1 MKQDRRIKK
10 FRKILSKI
18 NSYQEEMKRLSGE
31 QLSHLTEVFRER
43 LQYGETLDD
52 ILPEAFAAVREVD
65 RRLLGMFP
73 FDVQVLGAIALHK
86 GYLAEMN
93 TGEGKTLVATMPLYL
108 NGLTGE
114 GAILVTTNEYLALR
128 DFEEMSP
135 VYQFMG
141 LSVSVGVQMKG
152 EPFTNAEKKEIYDA
166 DIVYTTHGA
175 LGFDYLLNNL
185 ISTAKDR
192 FLRKFNY
199 IIIDEADYVLLDG
212 AQTPL
217 VISGSPRVQ
226 SNLYQLADFFVTT
239 LEENVDYEVEDEK
252 VWLTENGIKAAEQ
265 FFKIDNFYQEEHFEM
280 NRHVILALR
289 AHALFKK
296 GKDYMIS
303 NEGELVLLDNG
314 SGRVMPGVKLRG
326 GQHQALEVKEKLE
339 DSRENRSMASITYQN
354 LFLLFP
360 KMSGMS
366 GTISDAREE
375 LRNVYGEEVVVIPA
389 NRQVM
394 RHDRRDR
401 YYKDSKTQFEA
412 ALALVLETH
421 KTGQPVLVVVST
433 IAETE
438 KVSKRLREEKI
449 PHNVLNANNA
459 FWEADMIKEAGQ
471 MNAVTVSTAMAGRGT
486 DIKLGKGVEELGGL
500 AVIGIGRMANTRHE
514 RQVRG
519 RAGRQGDPGF
529 SQFFVSIEDDIVV
542 RNQFG
547 KVEKYLE
554 GKRRI
559 SVGKAKKYANRAQA
573 LEEEYAMRSRK
584 TAMDYDQVLKKQREL
599 IYALRNQL
607 LDGEVIGQNRIM
619 EIAEENIRYF
629 LGEEKNISKQSVNRY
644 ILDHLSYRT
653 DRGIDEIDLAS
664 MEETAGYLLK
674 RVQKSFEEQ
683 GEKLGSEQRMN
694 EFMRIAALS
703 AIDEAW
709 IEEVDYLQQ
718 LQTAVSGRTAAQR
731 NPLFEYQ
738 SDAFESYNKME
749 RRIQENMIRN
759 ILLSNVYVDQK
770 RKLHILLP

>member
-1 MKQDRRIKK
+1 MKQDRKIRKFKK
-10 FRKILSKI
+10 LLSKI
-18 NSYQEEMKRLSGE
+18 NSYKETMRELSDQQLSG
-31 QLSHLTEVFRER
+31 LTEEFRER
-43 LQYGETLDD
+43 LQCKETLDD
-52 ILPEAFAAVREVD
+52 ILPEAFAAVREAD
-65 RRLLGMFP
+65 RRILGMFP

-128 DFEEMSP
+128 DFDEMGP
-135 VYQFMG
+135 VYRFMG

-152 EPFTNAEKKEIYDA
+152 DPFTNAEKKEIYNA
-166 DIVYTTHGA
+166 DILYTTHGV

-185 ISTAKDR
+185 VSTVKDR
-192 FLRKFNY
+192 FLRRFNY

-239 LEENVDYEVEDEK
+239 LEKNIDYEVEDKK
-252 VWLTENGIKAAEQ
+252 VWLTESGIKSAEK
-265 FFKIDNFYQEEHFEM
+265 FFQIDNFYQEEHFEM

-289 AHALFKK
+289 AHALFEK

-326 GQHQALEVKEKLE
+326 GQHQALEVKEKLA

-354 LFLLFP
+354 LFLLFK

-375 LRNVYGEEVVVIPA
+375 LRDVYGEEVVVIPA
-389 NRQVM
+389 NRQVI
-394 RHDRRDR
+394 REDRRDC
-401 YYKDSKTQFEA
+401 YYRDSKTQFEA
-412 ALALVLETH
+412 ALALALKTH
-421 KTGQPVLVVVST
+421 KTGQPVLIVVST

-438 KVSKRLREEKI
+438 KVSKRLREERI
-449 PHNVLNANNA
+449 PHSVLNANNA

-471 MNAVTVSTAMAGRGT
+471 MYAVTVSTAMAGRGT
-486 DIKLGKGVEELGGL
+486 DIKLGEGVKELGGL

-529 SQFFVSIEDDIVV
+529 SQFFISIEDDVV
-542 RNQFG
+542 ARNQFG
-547 KVEKYLE
+547 KIEKYLE
-554 GKRRI
+554 GKKKI
-559 SVGKAKKYANRAQA
+559 STRKAKKYANRAQE
-573 LEEEYAMRSRK
+573 LEEEYAMRGRK
-584 TAMDYDQVLKKQREL
+584 AAMDYDQILKKQREL
-599 IYALRNQL
+599 IYALRDRL
-607 LDGEVIGQNRIM
+607 LDGEMLRHDEIM
-619 EIAEENIRYF
+619 KIAGENIKQF
-629 LGEEKNISKQSVNRY
+629 LDEATDINKQSVNRY
-644 ILDHLSYRT
+644 LLDHLSYRT
-653 DRGIDEIDLAS
+653 DSKIDEINFTNVEQAK
-664 MEETAGYLLK
+664 EYLLK
-674 RVQKSFEEQ
+674 RAQESIEEQ
-683 GEKLGSEQRMN
+683 REKLGNEQRMN
-694 EFMRIAALS
+694 EFLRIAALS

-718 LQTAVSGRTAAQR
+718 LQAAVSGRIAAQR

-749 RRIQENMIRN
+749 RRIRENIIRN

>member
-471 MNAVTVSTAMAGRGT
+471 INAVTVSTAMAGRGT

-629 LGEEKNISKQSVNRY
+629 LGKEKNISKQSVNRY